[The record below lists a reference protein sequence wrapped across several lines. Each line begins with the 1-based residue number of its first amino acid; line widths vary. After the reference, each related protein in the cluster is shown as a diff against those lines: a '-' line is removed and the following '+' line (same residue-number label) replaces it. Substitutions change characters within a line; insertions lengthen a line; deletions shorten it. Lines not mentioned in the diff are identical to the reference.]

1 MPAPN
6 ERSASAVLFDL
17 ATALALVTAL
27 VYATGW
33 TYAYHYFGHFKLGL
47 LMLEIP
53 YPYFFMYGFWV
64 FKEWWW
70 LLVLLYGL
78 VAVPYFIFVPA
89 LLPRL
94 RQIESVRPWLLK
106 HLQVPVVLLTFLLA
120 WWMAAA
126 SADRYYREQQRQG
139 FTDYPHVRVWT
150 KKPLPENAKLR
161 KIYEAL
167 PEGNHRLLLQN
178 RDKLFLFKLP
188 RDGKPARVA
197 VIQLALSD
205 VRALRVLP

>member
-1 MPAPN
+1 MSAPN
-6 ERSASAVLFDL
+6 ERPTSAVLFDL

-53 YPYFFMYGFWV
+53 YPYFFMY
-64 FKEWWW
+64 
-70 LLVLLYGL
+70 
-78 VAVPYFIFVPA
+78 A
-89 LLPRL
+89 LALGPKL
-94 RQIESVRPWLLK
+94 RRIETARPWLLK
-106 HLQVPVVLLTFLLA
+106 HLQAPMVLLAFLLA
-120 WWMAAA
+120 WWLATA
-126 SADRYYREQQRQG
+126 SADRYYREQQSQG
-139 FTDYPHVRVWT
+139 FNNYPCVQVWT

-161 KIYEAL
+161 KVYEAL
-167 PEGNHRLLLQN
+167 PGGDYRLLLQN

-197 VIQLALSD
+197 VIQLALSE